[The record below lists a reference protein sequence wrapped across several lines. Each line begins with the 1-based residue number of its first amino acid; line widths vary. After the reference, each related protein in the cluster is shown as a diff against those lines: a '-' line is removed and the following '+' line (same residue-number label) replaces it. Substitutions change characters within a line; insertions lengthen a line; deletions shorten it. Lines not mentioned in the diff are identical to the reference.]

1 MAPGDSE
8 SKDKVLGM
16 PTHGFLEDWT
26 QSVPLVES
34 SLLEE
39 KVLTILPCSPQFPLR
54 FKKSNQMEMKM
65 TMLSEISY
73 LDIPCF
79 LFLDLSRGKIETTGG
94 GKWGE

>member
-39 KVLTILPCSPQFPLR
+39 KVLTILPLLP
-54 FKKSNQMEMKM
+54 
-65 TMLSEISY
+65 TIS
-73 LDIPCF
+73 
-79 LFLDLSRGKIETTGG
+79 S
-94 GKWGE
+94 